1 MTTASQLPSMLRV
14 QEHAV
19 QLVIELELP
28 KGEEEGFELDL
39 ARGVLTVKVER
50 PQVERDEWRMY
61 ADATP
66 C

>member
-1 MTTASQLPSMLRV
+1 MTTATHFPSTLRV
-14 QEHAV
+14 QEHADE
-19 QLVIELELP
+19 LVIELELP
-28 KGEEEGFELDL
+28 EGDEEGFELDL

-50 PQVERDEWRMY
+50 PQVDHDEWRIH